1 MNRTEGENSMAS
13 YPESDDLNLSGPS
26 LRPGYLVEV
35 LLLAAGWLL
44 VLIGGIYAGVN
55 YADAARSADAFA
67 WPAFFGSL
75 AIFLA
80 CFGGAVLLWGIRLVA
95 VRLDAAHN
103 LLGASRTAGFGGEME
118 AGTASGGSAAPIGE
132 MTELIR
138 ELRDISLLNDDQRR
152 ARLEAHGREVALS
165 LRRDVP
171 RLIRE
176 HSWATARM
184 RIEEARLRFPNVDAW
199 DDMAKQVETAR
210 LQVEAQDIQSATRQ
224 VEDLSSLGAWDR
236 AGEVVR
242 ELLDR
247 HPDSQKARALAQRVN
262 DAREKLALEQR
273 SRLMAQ
279 AQEAVHKRDWP
290 AALRLAED
298 IINRYPRTPDAEGL
312 RLQLPTLQ
320 ENAATRRR
328 QDMEAR
334 IREMI
339 SKGQYAEAL
348 RVARELIS
356 TYPHSPQ
363 ARALKSQ
370 MDRLEARAR
379 GRG

>member
-1 MNRTEGENSMAS
+1 MDRTERESQMAS
-13 YPESDDLNLSGPS
+13 YPEAEELNLSGPS

-44 VLIGGIYAGVN
+44 VVIGGVYAGFT
-55 YADAARSADAFA
+55 YSAAARLTGGFA
-67 WPAFFGSL
+67 WPAFFGAL
-75 AIFLA
+75 AVFLA
-80 CFGGAVLLWGIRLVA
+80 CFGGAVLLWGVRLVA
-95 VRLDAAHN
+95 VRVDAAHAA
-103 LLGASRTAGFGGEME
+103 LSRGGVTAFGMDASEKSGVGLAGAPVGEL
-118 AGTASGGSAAPIGE
+118 
-132 MTELIR
+132 TELIR

-152 ARLEAHGREVALS
+152 ARLEAHGREVAQG

-176 HSWATARM
+176 HSWATARL
-184 RIEEARLRFPNVDAW
+184 RIEEARMRFPNVDAW
-199 DDMAKQVETAR
+199 DELAKQVENAR
-210 LQVEAQDIQSATRQ
+210 VQVESHDIQSATRQ

-247 HPDSQKARALAQRVN
+247 HPDSQKARALALRVN
-262 DAREKLALEQR
+262 EAREKLALEQR

-279 AQEAVHKRDWP
+279 AQDAVHKRDWL

-298 IINRYPRTPDAEGL
+298 IINRYPRTPDAEAL
-312 RLQLPTLQ
+312 RLQLPTLR
-320 ENAATRRR
+320 ENAETRRR

-339 SKGQYAEAL
+339 SKGQYPEAV

-356 TYPHSPQ
+356 TYPGSPQ

-370 MDRLEARAR
+370 MERLEARAR
-379 GRG
+379 GR

>member
-1 MNRTEGENSMAS
+1 MDRTERESQMAS
-13 YPESDDLNLSGPS
+13 YPETEELNLSGPS

-44 VLIGGIYAGVN
+44 VLIGGVYAGFT
-55 YADAARSADAFA
+55 YSEAARETGGFA
-67 WPAFFGSL
+67 WPAFFGAL
-75 AIFLA
+75 AVFLA

-95 VRLDAAHN
+95 VRMDATHAA
-103 LLGASRTAGFGGEME
+103 LSRGGVTAFGMDASEKSGVGLAGAPVGEL
-118 AGTASGGSAAPIGE
+118 
-132 MTELIR
+132 TELIR

-152 ARLEAHGREVALS
+152 ARLEAHGREVAQG

-176 HSWATARM
+176 HSWATARL
-184 RIEEARLRFPNVDAW
+184 RIEEARMRFPNVDAW
-199 DDMAKQVETAR
+199 DELAKQVENAR
-210 LQVEAQDIQSATRQ
+210 VQVESHDIQSATRQ

-247 HPDSQKARALAQRVN
+247 HPDSQKARALALRVN
-262 DAREKLALEQR
+262 EAREKLALEQR

-279 AQEAVHKRDWP
+279 AQDAVHKRDWL

-298 IINRYPRTPDAEGL
+298 IINRYPRTPDAEAL
-312 RLQLPTLQ
+312 RLQLPTLR
-320 ENAATRRR
+320 ENAETRRR

-339 SKGQYAEAL
+339 SKGQYPEAV

-356 TYPHSPQ
+356 TYPGSPQ

-370 MDRLEARAR
+370 MERLEARAR
-379 GRG
+379 GR